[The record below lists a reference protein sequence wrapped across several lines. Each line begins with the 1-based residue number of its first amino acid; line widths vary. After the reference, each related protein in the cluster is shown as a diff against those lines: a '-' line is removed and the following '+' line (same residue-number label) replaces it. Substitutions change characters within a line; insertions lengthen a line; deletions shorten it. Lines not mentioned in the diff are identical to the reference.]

1 MLGRLGFQLTR
12 RGDPGHQGQ
21 MDEQNAL
28 AAEFV
33 AELADRLEERQALD
47 VADRAADFAQD
58 EILVAEIGL
67 DELLDRVAD
76 VRDDLDRRPEIFAA
90 PFATDHRG
98 VDPSGGD
105 RIAAPRGD
113 PDIALIMAEVEIGLR
128 TVVGDEHLA
137 VLVGAHRAGVDVQVG
152 IELAQP
158 DLEAARL
165 QQGTER
171 RRRQTLAKR
180 GYHAAGDED
189 KPRHGISVYSIRW
202 PHPKAKY
209 RIAESAVPRD
219 REARPVRRCQLRI
232 TSSTGERHS
241 RLAWLRG
248 RRLQWCGRRGRGKNA
263 A

>member
-1 MLGRLGFQLTR
+1 PRE
-12 RGDPGHQGQ
+12 PGAQGQ
-21 MDEQNAL
+21 DGEKEPL
-28 AAEFV
+28 AAELV
-33 AELADRLEERQALD
+33 AELADRFEKRKAFDLP
-47 VADRAADFAQD
+47 DRAADLTKN
-58 EILVAEIGL
+58 EILVGEIGL

-90 PFATDHRG
+90 PFAADHRG

-105 RIAAPRGD
+105 RIAAPRRD
-113 PDIALIMAEVEIGLR
+113 PDIALVMAEIEIGLG

-137 VLVGAHRAGVDVQVG
+137 VLVGAHRTGVDVQVG

-219 REARPVRRCQLRI
+219 REARPVRRYQLRNHELNGRAAQ
-232 TSSTGERHS
+232 SAG
-241 RLAWLRG
+241 LAPR
-248 RRLQWCGRRGRGKNA
+248 A
-263 A
+263 AVAVVREPAPRE